1 MVSYFGR
8 LGYNYKQRYLLE
20 FTFRRDGSSTFGEG
34 NRWANFPS
42 VAVGWSFSEEPFI
55 KRLTG
60 SWLNWG
66 KIRGSYGKSGQTFTS
81 AYLAHGLMN
90 IMDRN
95 FFGKTG
101 VTTDKPVSPYLTWEK
116 TNQYDLGLDMDM
128 FNYRLNMK
136 LDYYYKYTSS
146 LIYDIPIPGSLYTFG
161 AQVENAMEIS
171 NEGLELELQAD
182 ILRESAVSW
191 RMKFNMARN
200 WNRLKSRIRGKM

>member
-66 KIRGSYGKSGQTFTS
+66 KIRGSYGKSGQ
-81 AYLAHGLMN
+81 
-90 IMDRN
+90 IQ
-95 FFGKTG
+95 GKS
-101 VTTDKPVSPYLTWEK
+101 D
-116 TNQYDLGLDMDM
+116 
-128 FNYRLNMK
+128 
-136 LDYYYKYTSS
+136 
-146 LIYDIPIPGSLYTFG
+146 
-161 AQVENAMEIS
+161 
-171 NEGLELELQAD
+171 
-182 ILRESAVSW
+182 
-191 RMKFNMARN
+191 
-200 WNRLKSRIRGKM
+200 